1 MPGRN
6 YLARPTFLN
15 NYPNWN
21 GKRPTKKASAEVVL
35 VEMLETVEEVLA
47 IFCQTSPNGRI
58 QLKSRFGLHYPPLRS
73 GVFHYTLSNFKFKQK
88 WLYILMYTV
97 YTITI
102 HSTSTVLKNSQ
113 YVLIIFS
120 VQCVENCRLN
130 LLFPLLFVCVQIYM
144 EIYYIWI
151 WIWFIW
157 SFENDTYGKPQGP
170 TYIYC

>member
-1 MPGRN
+1 MLCHLTVAYYNISSTKKKKAFERLFERPCLKASGLLQGIILVKNHSHFMPGRN
-6 YLARPTFLN
+6 YPARPTFLN

-35 VEMLETVEEVLA
+35 VETVEEVLA

-97 YTITI
+97 YTL
-102 HSTSTVLKNSQ
+102 HSTSTVLKTSQ
-113 YVLIIFS
+113 YL
-120 VQCVENCRLN
+120 
-130 LLFPLLFVCVQIYM
+130 
-144 EIYYIWI
+144 
-151 WIWFIW
+151 
-157 SFENDTYGKPQGP
+157 
-170 TYIYC
+170 